1 MEWESVHTTP
11 DRVEA
16 CFAPDEVLALARR
29 LVVIPS
35 YAGDH
40 GWEAGVAAALESL
53 LAAEGLMVRRQP
65 VADGRENLLA
75 VIPGVRD
82 GPPLLVL
89 NGHMDTVPP
98 SASMVRAPFAGEV
111 ADGRLW
117 GRGAA
122 DMKGGLAAMVMA
134 AIALRRAGLRP
145 PRPVMLA
152 AVAAEESGNLGTDV
166 LARELA
172 AEGRRASFAVV
183 GEPTSLDI
191 VTAHKGVD
199 RYRITVFGRAA
210 HASTPERG
218 VNAITRA
225 ARLIV
230 ALDGELADAA
240 RRCSHPVLGSPS
252 FTIGTIQGGVSR
264 NTVPDR
270 CTFQIEKR
278 YLPGDGPAR
287 IRAELEAVAT
297 RVLGEGQADITREP
311 GFDQVAHPPLDIAA
325 GHPLVRALAAAVEEV
340 RGHPPA
346 CTGWPAFTDGAILQ
360 AHGTPAVV
368 CGPGALGAAHADD
381 ESVALAE
388 LYAAARIYIRVALR
402 LCEALPDR

>member
-1 MEWESVHTTP
+1 MNTSPE
-11 DRVEA
+11 RVEA
-16 CFAPDEVLALARR
+16 VFAADEVLALARR
-29 LVVIPS
+29 LVAIPS
-35 YAGDH
+35 CAADH
-40 GWEAGVAAALESL
+40 GWEAGVAAALETL
-53 LAAEGLMVRRQP
+53 LAAEGLSVCRQP
-65 VADGRENLLA
+65 VAEGRENLLA
-75 VIPGVRD
+75 VIPGLRD

-98 SASMVRAPFAGEV
+98 SASMPRPPFAAEV

-122 DMKGGLAAMVMA
+122 DMKGGLAAMAMA
-134 AIALRRAGLRP
+134 AIALRRAGPRP

-166 LARELA
+166 LARDLVA
-172 AEGRRASFAVV
+172 AGRLASFAVV
-183 GEPTSLDI
+183 GEPTGLEI
-191 VTAHKGVD
+191 ITAHKGVD

-218 VNAITRA
+218 LNAITQA

-230 ALDGELADAA
+230 ALDAELAAEA
-240 RRCSHPVLGSPS
+240 GRFSHPVLGRPS
-252 FTIGTIQGGVSR
+252 FNIGTIQGGVSR

-278 YLPGDGPAR
+278 YLPGDTPAQ
-287 IRAELEAVAT
+287 IRAHLERVVA
-297 RVLGEGQADITREP
+297 RVLGEGQAEVAHEV
-311 GFDQVAHPPLDIAA
+311 GFDHIVHPPLDIAVD
-325 GHPLVRALAAAVEEV
+325 HPLVRALAAAVAEV

-360 AHGTPAVV
+360 SHGIPAVV

-381 ESVALAE
+381 ESVPLDE

-402 LCEALPDR
+402 LYEVET